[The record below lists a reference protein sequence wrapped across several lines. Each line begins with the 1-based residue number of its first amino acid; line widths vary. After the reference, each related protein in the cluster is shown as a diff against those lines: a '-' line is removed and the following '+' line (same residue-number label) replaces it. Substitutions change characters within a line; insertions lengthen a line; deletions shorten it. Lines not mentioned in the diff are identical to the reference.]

1 MNWPLALA
9 FLFYWGAIEGWV
21 IEFLFRNLIS
31 HKGPRGKYFINP
43 GFCKG
48 PWLPIYGIGL
58 AAMFTISALIQQ
70 AFPTAS
76 PILVILLIGIT
87 MNVIEFIGGFV
98 LLKCFNTRLWDY
110 RDQPGNIMGIVC
122 PLFALIWTG
131 IGAVYYLLLHNIVI
145 GELWWLSNNLAFC
158 FIIGLFWGLF
168 SVDIVSSFKT
178 IAAVKKYG
186 DKHDVIVKVEELKQ
200 AMQKQR
206 MDKAERLKFFNEIA
220 GTEIED
226 IMNNIDQHKQALESK
241 ATAIKSH
248 RTKEYKESQNNQDNQ

>member
-1 MNWPLALA
+1 MNWPLGLA
-9 FLFYWGAIEGWV
+9 FLFYWGAIEGWI

-58 AAMFTISALIQQ
+58 AAMFTISVLIQK
-70 AFPTAS
+70 AFPNVSA
-76 PILVILLIGIT
+76 IVVILLIGIT

-122 PLFALIWTG
+122 PLFALIWTA

-145 GELWWLSNNLAFC
+145 DELLWLSDNLAFS

-168 SVDIVSSFKT
+168 VVDIISSFKT

-186 DKHDVIVKVEELKQ
+186 DKYDVVVKIEELKQ

-206 MDKAERLKFFNEIA
+206 MDKSERLRFFNEIT
-220 GTEIED
+220 GGEIED
-226 IMNNIDQHKQALESK
+226 IMKNIEQHKHTTESK
-241 ATAIKSH
+241 KTAGKSH
-248 RTKEYKESQNNQDNQ
+248 RSKKYRESQKNN

>member
-9 FLFYWGAIEGWV
+9 FLFYWGAIEGWI

-58 AAMFTISALIQQ
+58 AVMFVISAAVTQIN
-70 AFPTAS
+70 PNAS
-76 PILVILLIGIT
+76 PVLIIILIGIT

-98 LLKCFNTRLWDY
+98 LLKCFNLRLWDY
-110 RDQPGNIMGIVC
+110 RDRWGNIMGIVC
-122 PLFALIWTG
+122 PLFALIWTA
-131 IGAVYYLLLHNIVI
+131 IGAAYYLLLHKIVI
-145 GELWWLSNNLAFC
+145 NELWWLYDNLAFS

-168 SVDIVSSFKT
+168 IVDFISSMKTVSA
-178 IAAVKKYG
+178 IKKYG
-186 DKHDVIVKVEELKQ
+186 DMHDVIVKVEELKQ

-206 MDKAERLKFFNEIA
+206 LDTQQKLKFFNEIA
-220 GTEIED
+220 GDEAES
-226 IMNNIDQHKQALESK
+226 IMAAIAANKHTTESK
-241 ATAIKSH
+241 ATATKSH
-248 RTKEYKESQNNQDNQ
+248 RTRKSKDNQ

>member
-58 AAMFTISALIQQ
+58 AAMFTISALIQT
-70 AFPTAS
+70 AVPNAS
-76 PILVILLIGIT
+76 PIVVILLIGIT
-87 MNVIEFIGGFV
+87 MNVIEFIGGYV

-110 RDQPGNIMGIVC
+110 RDQPGNIMGIFC
-122 PLFALIWTG
+122 PLFAVIWTV
-131 IGAVYYLLLHNIVI
+131 IGAAYYLLLHNYVI
-145 GELWWLSNNLAFC
+145 SELEWLSNNLAFS
-158 FIIGLFWGLF
+158 FVIGLFWGLF
-168 SVDIVSSFKT
+168 AVDMAASFKT

-186 DKHDVIVKVEELKQ
+186 DKHDVIIKVEELKQ

-226 IMNNIDQHKQALESK
+226 IMNNIDQHKHATESK
-241 ATAIKSH
+241 ATAGKSH
-248 RTKEYKESQNNQDNQ
+248 RTKAYKESQKNN